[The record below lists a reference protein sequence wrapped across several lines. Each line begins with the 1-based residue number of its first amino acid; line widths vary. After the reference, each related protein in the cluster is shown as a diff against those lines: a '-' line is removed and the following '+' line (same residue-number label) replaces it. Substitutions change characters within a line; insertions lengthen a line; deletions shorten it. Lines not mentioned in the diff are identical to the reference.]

1 MSSEETSAL
10 AEMGVH
16 NADQII
22 GYTVVATDPETDVIR
37 INYKRPRNSFL
48 PRRRI
53 YEFKRMGHPKKGRT
67 PGYESPIRYE
77 ISPLLRRAI
86 DELDQLLADQG
97 SKEVNTDAIRAEIKD
112 LRAEIDNRLAHID
125 GLLDALA
132 KG

>member
-1 MSSEETSAL
+1 MSSEEMSAL

-22 GYTVVATDPETDVIR
+22 GYSLVATDPETDVIR

-53 YEFKRMGHPKKGRT
+53 YEFKRAGKPKKGRT
-67 PGYESPIRYE
+67 PGNEDPIRYE
-77 ISPLLRRAI
+77 ISPLLRRAV
-86 DELDQLLADQG
+86 DELDALLTGQSGKKADKG
-97 SKEVNTDAIRAEIKD
+97 AIQAEIKD
-112 LRAEIDNRLAHID
+112 LRAEIDGRLAHID
-125 GLLDALA
+125 SLLDALT